1 MIVIVT
7 RASMAKDVAAFVDAL
22 PDGIDAVRFDLNL
35 PDMNF
40 VDTLHNPSLAT
51 MAVHDALVE
60 KGKCPY
66 LLRMSTVVIVSLC
79 DDISRSDFVPDDD
92 PSRPVLIHLGGIPC
106 VIAMSDDPE
115 KQDAAGR
122 LLVALAHAIRDV
134 SDRSGIDC
142 ASGAFSAVI
151 HWARATSGKP
161 EGRGDG

>member
-40 VDTLHNPSLAT
+40 VGALKQPSLAT
-51 MAVHDALVE
+51 MVVHDALVE
-60 KGKCPY
+60 RGKCPY
-66 LLRMSTVVIVSLC
+66 LLRMSPVVIVSLC
-79 DDISRSDFVPDDD
+79 DDISRSDFVPNDD
-92 PSRPVLIHLGGIPC
+92 PSRPVLVHLDGTPC

-122 LLVALAHAIRDV
+122 LLVDLAHAIRDV
-134 SDRSGIDC
+134 AEGSGIDD
-142 ASGAFSAVI
+142 ASGAFSAVLY
-151 HWARATSGKP
+151 WAQATASKP